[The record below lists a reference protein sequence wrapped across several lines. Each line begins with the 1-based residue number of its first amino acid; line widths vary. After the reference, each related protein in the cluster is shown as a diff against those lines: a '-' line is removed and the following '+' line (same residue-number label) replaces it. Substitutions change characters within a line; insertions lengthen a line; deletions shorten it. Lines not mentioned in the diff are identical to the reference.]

1 MAISDLLGFTRIFEK
16 GSPTFTAPVVL
27 GGDFPTNAQ
36 IIFSD
41 TARLLASN
49 ESGSNG
55 YFPGQNIV
63 VADFDNPILELRLE
77 NLGLTQ
83 ASPGRFTFNYVAPN
97 VADGQLS
104 VGIFDAQGQQIGFQ
118 ALPRTNG
125 TYEIPLLTDPNAY
138 TPDITVQFNG
148 IPSLIRI
155 GGVLREFGIDNI
167 QLTTGTISPPPPPP
181 PGNQPPETTTPP
193 VIITA
198 PGTTAQLTGLSGT
211 DPDPNDTVTQFII
224 TSLPSQG
231 TLFFGNPAA
240 AGGQVT
246 LNQLIPADQIGN
258 LFFQASANFTET
270 SFTYAAIDNNGNQDT
285 TPATVTINT
294 TGNPPDTGRP
304 IAVDDRFL
312 PGDIFGVFT
321 FNGTSGSDS
330 FDFQTDPRV
339 RTVSIPTSFL
349 LQNDTINGAP
359 GIQQNLV
366 GFFINGEVSPPFE
379 NGNPAVRFT
388 RTDPTRDSSFGYQ
401 LENSVGRSGTA
412 TVTIPAISRALI
424 NGNGGDD
431 TLLGGGGNDTLV
443 GGSGNDILTGRG
455 GTDTFRYNS
464 PSEGVD
470 QITDFSGDIIAVSAS
485 GFGGGLVAGVTL
497 TTDQTISSGPPG
509 QFLAAPGTTVP
520 IVGFGNTNRFI
531 YNTNTGDLYYDSDG
545 IPRGTIQIANLQGA
559 PSLAASDI
567 VVIA

>member
-16 GSPTFTAPVVL
+16 GSPTFTAPVAL

-55 YFPGQNIV
+55 YFPGVNIV
-63 VADFDNPILELRLE
+63 IADFDNPILELRLE

-83 ASPGRFTFNYVAPN
+83 PTSGQFSLNYAAPN

-104 VGIFDAQGQQIGFQ
+104 IEIFDAQGQRIGFQ
-118 ALPRTNG
+118 PLPRTNG
-125 TYEIPLLTDPNAY
+125 TYEIFSTDPK
-138 TPDITVQFNG
+138 ITVQFNG
-148 IPSLIRI
+148 IPDRIRI

-198 PGTTAQLTGLSGT
+198 VGSTAQLTGLGGT
-211 DPDPNDTVTQFII
+211 DPDGTVTQFII

-231 TLFFGNPAA
+231 TLLLGS
-240 AGGQVT
+240 GGTPVT
-246 LNQLIPADQIGN
+246 PNQQIPADQIGN
-258 LFFQASANFTET
+258 LFFQAGANFTGT
-270 SFTYAAIDNNGNQDT
+270 SFTYAAIDNNGNQDA

-294 TGNPPDTGRP
+294 TGEPPNTGQP
-304 IAVDDRFL
+304 IAVDDTF
-312 PGDIFGVFT
+312 PQGGIFGVFT
-321 FNGTSGSDS
+321 YNGTSGSDS
-330 FDFQTDPRV
+330 FDFQSDPSI
-339 RTVSIPTSFL
+339 RTISILTSFL
-349 LQNDTINGAP
+349 LQNDTLNGSLGILENRVGTAING
-359 GIQQNLV
+359 N
-366 GFFINGEVSPPFE
+366 VSFTS
-379 NGNPAVRFT
+379 GNPVIFT
-388 RTDPTRDSSFGYQ
+388 RDNPTLASSFVYQ
-401 LENSVGRSGTA
+401 LENSVGNDTA
-412 TVTIPAISRALI
+412 TVTIPAASDRALI

-443 GGSGNDILTGRG
+443 GGSGNDILTGRD
-455 GTDTFRYNS
+455 GTDTFRYDS

-470 QITDFSGDIIAVSAS
+470 RIADFSSDIIAVSAA
-485 GFGGGLVAGVTL
+485 GFGGGLIAGVTL
-497 TTDQTISSGPPG
+497 TTDDGSSGG
-509 QFLAAPGTTVP
+509 QFFPAPGVNSP
-520 IVGFGNTNRFI
+520 NIVAPGSNRFI
-531 YNTNTGDLYYDSDG
+531 YNTTTGDLYYDSDG
-545 IPRGTIQIANLQGA
+545 IPGGTILIATLQGA
-559 PSLAASDI
+559 PSLVASDI